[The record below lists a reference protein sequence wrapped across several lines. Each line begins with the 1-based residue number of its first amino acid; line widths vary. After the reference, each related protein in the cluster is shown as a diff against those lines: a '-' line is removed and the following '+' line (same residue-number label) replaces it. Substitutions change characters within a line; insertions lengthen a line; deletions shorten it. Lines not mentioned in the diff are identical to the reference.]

1 VWQAGAGVVIFA
13 LLFALSWHH
22 LRPHSHSDEESEAG
36 AANSSQA
43 ARVASASPEHS
54 GSTNGAANKSTASA
68 KHGDGEHQKQSRD
81 AEPGNAPKQRSD
93 AGATK
98 PASVSADTGSSM
110 AATAGPAASN
120 GTVADSPRSDVASS
134 NAPNANAPT
143 RIRVSAT
150 DQEAKLVSRVTP
162 VYPPLAVQARIA
174 GAVVLDIVIAKNGK
188 VESVAVVSGHPLLL
202 ESAMDA
208 VKQRVYQPTLVNGR
222 AVEVDTRVTVVYSLN
237 R

>member
-1 VWQAGAGVVIFA
+1 M
-13 LLFALSWHH
+13 
-22 LRPHSHSDEESEAG
+22 
-36 AANSSQA
+36 
-43 ARVASASPEHS
+43 
-54 GSTNGAANKSTASA
+54 
-68 KHGDGEHQKQSRD
+68 
-81 AEPGNAPKQRSD
+81 
-93 AGATK
+93 GATM
-98 PASVSADTGSSM
+98 PASVSADTGSSI
-110 AATAGPAASN
+110 AAPAGPAASN
-120 GTVADSPRSDVASS
+120 GTVADLSRTDVASS
-134 NAPNANAPT
+134 SAPNANAAT

-208 VKQRVYQPTLVNGR
+208 VKQRIYQPTLVNGR